1 MKRNNL
7 LLGGTVLFLVSGGME
22 MAHASEMKHEVT
34 WKTRLNFDMPKTIS
48 QKLGAPERGFRSAQR
63 IMQGGK
69 AHTKLPSFQSNS
81 TEDDQSDGNG
91 VAEELDQKFV
101 SGQKIREDFEYN
113 VGMEEF
119 GEETLGENLPGVGK
133 VSGSVI
139 GTSGSYFK
147 NTVHKKDGVDLS
159 EKSIDPKVKAQN
171 TYSFTQKSKEFDD
184 MMGLDEGVDPI
195 SCLVPSSNK
204 GDKNDV
210 ALGKVH
216 PYSPKS
222 ALRYFTHTHKKGDR
236 REGNESEII
245 EPQSALYNI
254 SNAITTNKLEINDK
268 KNEDDEEIPNI
279 KRNLGEDFAEDFQ
292 NEDEVNDKENAI
304 GIKEDQGNCSED
316 VKGDDKI
323 ENANNEEKVKGESA
337 DKDAQL
343 NNIALNAS
351 KELQINEQVLGKQT
365 TDEIIDPSTKQS
377 ETIKKNSDDDNNNK
391 IVVEYEKPR
400 KWYSGIISVIKRA
413 VNYVVTSIKSGWK
426 SLKSR
431 F

>member
-48 QKLGAPERGFRSAQR
+48 QKLGASERGFRSAQR

-119 GEETLGENLPGVGK
+119 GEGTLGVGK
-133 VSGSVI
+133 VSNSII
-139 GTSGSYFK
+139 GASGSYFK
-147 NTVHKKDGVDLS
+147 NTAHKKEGAGLS

-222 ALRYFTHTHKKGDR
+222 ALCYFTHKKEDR
-236 REGNESEII
+236 REGDESEMIK
-245 EPQSALYNI
+245 PQSALDNI
-254 SNAITTNKLEINDK
+254 SNTITTNKLEINEK
-268 KNEDDEEIPNI
+268 KNDDDEEIPNI

-292 NEDEVNDKENAI
+292 NEDEVNGKENAI
-304 GIKEDQGNCSED
+304 EIKEAQGNCSED

-391 IVVEYEKPR
+391 IVVEHEKPR
-400 KWYSGIISVIKRA
+400 RWYSSIISAIKRA
-413 VNYVVTSIKSGWK
+413 INYVVTSVKSGWQ
-426 SLKSR
+426 SLRSR